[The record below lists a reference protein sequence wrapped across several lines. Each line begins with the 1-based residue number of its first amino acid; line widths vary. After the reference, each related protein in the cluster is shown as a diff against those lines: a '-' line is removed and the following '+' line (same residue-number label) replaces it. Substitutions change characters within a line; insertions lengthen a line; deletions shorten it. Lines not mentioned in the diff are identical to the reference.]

1 MFKWRKWFRVIH
13 RDFGY
18 LFFTLTIIYSLSGI
32 ALNHLNDWNPNYVV
46 TTQDIYV
53 DDVESIQRDIN
64 GEEVKSLLTAFGM
77 DEFYKNHYFPNQV
90 SLKIFLDGGTV
101 YIDLNTGEGLIE
113 RSVRRPVFREVNY
126 LHYNPIKYW
135 TWFSDVFCGALI
147 ALAITGLFLVQ
158 GKKGITGRGAWLTI
172 LGTIIPI
179 IFLILYFY

>member
-1 MFKWRKWFRVIH
+1 MINWRKWFRVIH

-18 LFFTLTIIYSLSGI
+18 LFFALTIIYSLSGI

-46 TTQDIYV
+46 TTMDIRI
-53 DDVESIQRDIN
+53 DDPGTIQKDIN
-64 GEEVKSLLTAFGM
+64 QEEVKSLLIPYEM
-77 DEFYKNHYFPNQV
+77 DELYKNHYFPDSNI
-90 SLKIFLDGGTV
+90 LKVFLDGGTMYV
-101 YIDLNTGEGLIE
+101 DMNTGQGLIE
-113 RSVRRPVFREVNY
+113 RVVRRPIFREVNY

-147 ALAITGLFLVQ
+147 ALAITGLFLVR

-172 LGTIIPI
+172 LGVVIPI